1 MIPLPWHMCGASLA
15 CFARLH
21 APAAAGLQ
29 ARTAPFKTHTWPEYT
44 CQATHA
50 QASRKKCRE
59 SVFLCAVAK
68 WQASAGEWTHGSCQL
83 YCAKDLTHMALQ
95 HQLLFS
101 RPARRPPA
109 YAEHQLTSQEE
120 ALYLAKPANGTTALA
135 GWCLP
140 LAHYSSRPF
149 CVIVPHDIG
158 PTRPLP
164 ASTSTDYCS

>member
-1 MIPLPWHMCGASLA
+1 MPSPGICAAPALLALRAFMLLLPLA
-15 CFARLH
+15 CSSASSFQDTHLARIYL
-21 APAAAGLQ
+21 PS
-29 ARTAPFKTHTWPEYT
+29 YT
-44 CQATHA
+44 RPSQP
-50 QASRKKCRE
+50 KKCRD

-68 WQASAGEWTHGSCQL
+68 WQDSAGEWTHGSCQL

-140 LAHYSSRPF
+140 PAHYSSRLF
-149 CVIVPHDIG
+149 
-158 PTRPLP
+158 
-164 ASTSTDYCS
+164 A